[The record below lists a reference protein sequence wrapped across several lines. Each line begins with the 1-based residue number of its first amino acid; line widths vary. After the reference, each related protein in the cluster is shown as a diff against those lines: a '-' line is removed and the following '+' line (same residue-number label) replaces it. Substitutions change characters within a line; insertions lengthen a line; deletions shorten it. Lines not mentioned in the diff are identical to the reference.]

1 MPLSNT
7 FKKLLRDYEKSQRQ
21 WSPSIGSQAEMIP
34 LTVELRI
41 FLKLK
46 IIDVQNYILEGK
58 QKSTSFTLKTF
69 LWYLLESPRTSLNY
83 FFLRE
88 S

>member
-1 MPLSNT
+1 
-7 FKKLLRDYEKSQRQ
+7 
-21 WSPSIGSQAEMIP
+21 MIP

-69 LWYLLESPRTSLNY
+69 L
-83 FFLRE
+83 
-88 S
+88 